1 MLISKIEQDFTSGG
15 KPDWMATDHLSTKM
29 FDQYKF
35 ILTTF
40 EDIIYTFI
48 TFFWTLRHSGLICIT
63 E

>member
-48 TFFWTLRHSGLICIT
+48 TFFWTLWH
-63 E
+63 